1 MDHFLLE
8 SQVSLPGPSQPTPVV
23 VYKHLATS
31 MRFVFVHIPGPQA
44 TATIIVPTVVKDS
57 RGLPHT
63 LEHLVFCGSKNYPN
77 RGYLDSLANRC
88 LSTGTNAYTTED
100 YTGYTIA
107 TAGCDGMAE
116 ILPVFLDHVLHPT
129 LRDDQFVTEVYHV
142 DGEGKQQ
149 GVVFSEMAARE
160 NSEADLLDLGLRRL
174 LYPTSQTYY
183 YECGG
188 LTPEIPKMTNEDIRQ
203 YHQKFYHPSNMTIVV
218 AGDGLQPE
226 RIFDTLIQQQILLN
240 DTITA
245 SNGGAEELFDI
256 IQEMDISKGREDAP
270 IMLCQQQQNQ
280 DANNSSNGGLV
291 SRTIHFPSADEEVGS
306 IGYGWLGP
314 GTFDIRSMVALD
326 ILFRYLHET
335 SASPFSQAFVERR
348 NPLASHVDF
357 DVKGCIDTSL
367 LLLFSGVP
375 IRKKASG
382 KQKDDDSDD
391 EEKDD
396 KEEDEDISGSEDED
410 EDEEGDSDEED
421 EEEEDGK
428 EVHGKD
434 TQEESQDLFAEGFFH
449 SHVHQVL
456 KDFVYNG
463 LSSDPTEMSRIIAR
477 HRTKI
482 FESIEDDPHEA
493 ATSYL
498 VPDILAYAY
507 LEKDKKNQPAAIG
520 TRSSIFSILDEL
532 ETMEPQFWRDLA
544 KKWLLDAAMVEVF
557 MVPDSRLGK
566 VIKATVSQKHEEL
579 LKELGEDGLKQQDV
593 MVQEAVEANKVNM
606 TPEIIA
612 TMPAIPD
619 ASKVPTIP
627 ITSRYEPTG
636 VEVKDDAR
644 PFKLVQV
651 VKTNTFFT
659 HVKLC
664 LPLTHLDE
672 DLRPYLVLF
681 QELIFQSSCAIP
693 KSVVGEDG
701 LEEIVFEHLDYQSVV
716 TLVSN
721 TFVSHEAAVGFG
733 NDIFAC
739 SWLSELFVL
748 ACSAERTKFQQQ
760 CELLLQVLMF
770 TQFTEDRVLT
780 VAKNLVTQIMELK
793 RDGGDML
800 AMISTR
806 MTTPV
811 RGYEV
816 LTGYCKQAYNTTTS
830 ADLLTQ
836 ARLKYPAQL
845 ESTTPVLGNDMAI
858 SVFRQEPF
866 LKRVV
871 QELKQ
876 KTDQAPKIL
885 KKLERIQQALLLSMS
900 DIMMNSTRNGNMAA
914 AVGFAQIGVPLG
926 FGANNAAAD
935 TEGVAAAPVTEFETN
950 DPVHMLAE
958 VWDRTHDLYQATSGL
973 SFHSKTP
980 TAMSTNAS
988 SKKRKPSEPFHQ
1000 QQDQP
1005 GLRILKDEVEAT
1017 IKASHLTLEDEGS
1030 NGCHATVTLNQVNG
1044 HAHSGPGSIG
1054 ISPFPFPRTPYRP
1067 LAIMTATDTILETKR
1082 ETTPVAPNSVLI
1094 PMKSITSSYLV
1105 SLVPCDI
1112 VFHPSTATPECILDQ
1127 FATLLLCE
1135 ILSRS
1140 EGPLYSAIRGQGY
1153 AYGCSISVY
1162 LWTAQMAFEVRE
1174 AMDPVKAYD
1183 AFLEIIAKMDTD
1195 WEEIVGGQ
1203 FEMETAMASQAYQTC
1218 MERATAGGALSWVLR
1233 GAVRG
1238 YTSLAELI
1246 RSNDYLYKVG
1256 VPDLKRVYR
1265 KYFKQFLNGRE
1276 GLTTVLLTPPSPSE
1290 SIKSHFL
1297 QYGIDFKEA
1306 TLQDFEIEPAFDF
1319 VSHNTPSSSKIV
1331 SPVDTTPA
1339 SPRSPSISSLN

>member
-1 MDHFLLE
+1 MDNFQLE
-8 SQVSLPGPSQPTPVV
+8 SEVFLPGPSQPTPVA
-23 VYKHLATS
+23 VYKHLATN
-31 MRFVFVHIPGPQA
+31 MRFVFVAIPGPQA

-88 LSTGTNAYTTED
+88 LSMGTNAYTTED

-107 TAGCDGMAE
+107 TAGRDGMAE

-129 LRDDQFVTEVYHV
+129 LRDDQYVTEVYHV
-142 DGEGKQQ
+142 DGDGKQQ

-174 LYPTSQTYY
+174 LYPKSQTYY

-188 LTPEIPKMTNEDIRQ
+188 LTPEIPKMSNDDIRE
-203 YHQKFYHPSNMTIVV
+203 YHRKFYHPSNMTIVV
-218 AGDGLQPE
+218 AGDGLQPQ
-226 RIFDTLIQQQILLN
+226 RIFDTLIQQNILSSS
-240 DTITA
+240 
-245 SNGGAEELFDI
+245 SNSNAVIFDI

-270 IMLCQQQQNQ
+270 IMSKDTKLT
-280 DANNSSNGGLV
+280 
-291 SRTIHFPSADEEVGS
+291 SRTIHFPSADNDVGS

-314 GTFDIRSMVALD
+314 NTFDIKAMVALD
-326 ILFRYLHET
+326 ILFRFLHET

-375 IRKKASG
+375 VRLKTK
-382 KQKDDDSDD
+382 KQKRKQNRIEAMGSSSDGDGGEAMSEDEQEERDGIEGSDD
-391 EEKDD
+391 ENLDGSND
-396 KEEDEDISGSEDED
+396 EDEDLSDDEGDDDEDED
-410 EDEEGDSDEED
+410 EDEDGNED
-421 EEEEDGK
+421 RDQDTNKTDTNGEDA
-428 EVHGKD
+428 
-434 TQEESQDLFAEGFFH
+434 QEEAQDLFEPGFYH
-449 SHVHQVL
+449 KQVL
-456 KDFVYNG
+456 KVLQDFVDNG
-463 LSSDPTEMSRIIAR
+463 LSDATEMSRIIAR

-482 FESIEDDPHEA
+482 NESIEDDPHEA

-507 LEKDKKNQPAAIG
+507 LEKDKTTPASIG
-520 TRSSIFSILDEL
+520 TRSSIFDIIDEL
-532 ETMEPQFWRDLA
+532 ETMEPQFWRDVA
-544 KKWLLDAAMVEVF
+544 RKWLLEPSMVEVF
-557 MVPDSRLGK
+557 MIPDTRLGK
-566 VIKATVSQKHEEL
+566 EIKVTLSQKHQEIVDL
-579 LKELGEDGLKQQDV
+579 FGKDGLAKQGV
-593 MVQEAVEANKVNM
+593 MVTEAVEANKVNM

-612 TMPAIPD
+612 TMPPIPD

-627 ITSRYEPTG
+627 ISSRYVVSGCEGNSET
-636 VEVKDDAR
+636 R
-644 PFKLVQV
+644 PFSLVQV
-651 VKTNTFFT
+651 VETNTFFT

-681 QELIFQSSCAIP
+681 QELIFQSSCLIP
-693 KSVVGEDG
+693 KDILGKDG
-701 LEEIVFEHLDYQSVV
+701 LGGEEIRFEHLDYQSVV

-748 ACSAERTKFQQQ
+748 ASSAERSKFKEQ
-760 CELLLQVLMF
+760 CQLLLWVLMF
-770 TQFTEDRVLT
+770 TNFTEDRVLT

-800 AMISTR
+800 AMVSTR

-816 LTGYCKQAYNTTTS
+816 STGYCKKA
-830 ADLLTQ
+830 ADRTVQPSKTQ
-836 ARLKYPAQL
+836 AQNAAQL
-845 ESTTPVLGNDMAI
+845 ESSTPVLGNDMAI

-876 KTDQAPKIL
+876 KTDQVPHIL
-885 KKLERIQQALLLSMS
+885 AKLERIKQAMLQSIS
-900 DIMMNSTRNGNMAA
+900 EIMVNSKRNGNTPTA
-914 AVGFAQIGVPLG
+914 GFAQIGVPIG
-926 FGANNAAAD
+926 FGSGAFAE
-935 TEGVAAAPVTEFETN
+935 TETN
-950 DPVHMLAE
+950 DPAKMLSE
-958 VWDRTHDLYQATSGL
+958 VWDQAIGLYHTTSLG
-973 SFHSKTP
+973 SSVN
-980 TAMSTNAS
+980 MSAALMNQGT

-1005 GLRILKDEVEAT
+1005 SVRISKDEVEAT
-1017 IKASHLTLEDEGS
+1017 IKTSHLTLED
-1030 NGCHATVTLNQVNG
+1030 
-1044 HAHSGPGSIG
+1044 GSINSKNVDITSSKG
-1054 ISPFPFPRTPYRP
+1054 LVSGTGSLALNPFPFPRSPYKP
-1067 LAIMTATDTILETKR
+1067 LADSGG
-1082 ETTPVAPNSVLI
+1082 APNSALI

-1105 SLVPCDI
+1105 SIIPCDI
-1112 VFHPSTATPECILDQ
+1112 VYHPVAATEENHLDQ
-1127 FATLLLCE
+1127 YATLLLCE

-1162 LWTAQMAFEVRE
+1162 LWTAQMAFEIRE
-1174 AMDPVKAYD
+1174 AMDPIKAYD
-1183 AFLEIIAKMDTD
+1183 AFLDIIRQMETD
-1195 WEEIVGGQ
+1195 WETVVGGQ
-1203 FEMETAMASQAYQTC
+1203 FEIETAMASQAYQTC

-1238 YTSLAELI
+1238 YTAIEDLMH
-1246 RSNDYLYKVG
+1246 SNNYMYKVG
-1256 VPDLKRVYR
+1256 ISDLKRVYN
-1265 KYFKQFLNGRE
+1265 KYFKRFLNGRE
-1276 GLTTVLLTPPSPSE
+1276 GLTTVLLTPPSPPE
-1290 SIKSHFL
+1290 STKTHFA
-1297 QYGIDFKEA
+1297 QYGINFQEA
-1306 TLQDFEIEPAFDF
+1306 VLEDFEIEPAFDF
-1319 VSHNTPSSSKIV
+1319 VASRMTSNNNTPSSSRII
-1331 SPVDTTPA
+1331 SPAGTGTP
-1339 SPRSPSISSLN
+1339 SSPSSASSK